1 MVFHPPCCV
10 FFDRVKEPEFTF
22 HLIYAYPTSP
32 ATTTAVI
39 VYAPEPGKEE
49 GRMIIIH
56 IFRSEP

>member
-1 MVFHPPCCV
+1 VL
-10 FFDRVKEPEFTF
+10 FDRVKEPEFTF